1 MRMPIFFCLE
11 AKVTSTIY
19 SCKQLPKL
27 KKPPERK
34 VDLRLSG
41 IHTPMKVA
49 LATPIINVSETKL
62 AKGGHP
68 ERVDRRHVIYQSL
81 SYQPFLQNYQKS
93 ALYCPQLQNIP
104 RA

>member
-49 LATPIINVSETKL
+49 LATPMINVSETKL
-62 AKGGHP
+62 AYEYNLSKKK
-68 ERVDRRHVIYQSL
+68 VIINVCSDT
-81 SYQPFLQNYQKS
+81 
-93 ALYCPQLQNIP
+93 
-104 RA
+104 

>member
-62 AKGGHP
+62 AYDYTLSKKK
-68 ERVDRRHVIYQSL
+68 VIINVCSDT
-81 SYQPFLQNYQKS
+81 
-93 ALYCPQLQNIP
+93 
-104 RA
+104 